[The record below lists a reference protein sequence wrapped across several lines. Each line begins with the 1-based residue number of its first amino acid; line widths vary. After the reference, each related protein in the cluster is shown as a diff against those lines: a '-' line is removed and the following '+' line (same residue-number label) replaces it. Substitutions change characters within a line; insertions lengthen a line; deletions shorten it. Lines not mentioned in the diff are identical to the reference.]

1 MAPQRYNRTKAV
13 ALAVVGA
20 AATANAFQA
29 RGAFGGQRVATPRSL
44 TRSAAHLDM
53 KYKVA
58 VVGGGPSGACAAE
71 IFAQYPDVETVII
84 ERKMDNAKPCGGAI
98 PLCMVDEFKLP
109 EKLIDRK
116 VRKMKMIS
124 PTNREVDIGTTLKPD
139 EYIGM
144 VRREIL
150 DGYLRSRAIEYGA
163 TPINGLVTKI
173 DVPQGHN
180 GRYKI
185 HLQNYEGAQKV
196 GTKEELEV
204 DLIIGADG
212 ANSRVAKAM
221 DAGDYNYAIAF
232 QERVRVNP
240 EQMKFYEELA
250 EMYVGDDVSPDFYG
264 WVFPKYDHV
273 AVGTGTVVNRPA
285 IMEYQKAMRERA
297 GAKIEGGTIIKIE
310 AHPIPEHYR
319 PRRVVGRMVLVGD
332 AAGYVTK
339 CSGEGIYFAAKS
351 GRMAA
356 EEIVAV
362 MKANG
367 GKLPTEAQIKDTYIK
382 KYDQAYKPT
391 YIVLDLLQ
399 RIFYSNNAARE
410 AFVEMCE
417 SEYVQKVTFDSYLY
431 KRVQG
436 NNPVEDIKLLFNTVG
451 SLFRGAALAPPDKPY
466 SNPVESLK
474 RL

>member
-1 MAPQRYNRTKAV
+1 MAPHSCNRSRAV
-13 ALAVVGA
+13 ALAF
-20 AATANAFQA
+20 ATAGVASTHAFAPSAFAGSKMSA
-29 RGAFGGQRVATPRSL
+29 RHSR
-44 TRSAAHLDM
+44 RSAGCMDM
-53 KYKVA
+53 KYRVA

-71 IFAQYPDVETVII
+71 IFAQYGDVETVIF

-109 EKLIDRK
+109 ETLIDRK
-116 VRKMKMIS
+116 VRRMKMIS
-124 PTNREVDIGTTLKPD
+124 PTNREVDIGDTLKPN

-150 DGYLRSRAIEYGA
+150 DGYLRERAIEFGA
-163 TPINGLVTKI
+163 TPINGLVTNI
-173 DVPQGHN
+173 EVPEGHN
-180 GRYKI
+180 GKYKI
-185 HLQNYEGAQKV
+185 VYQNYDGAKKV
-196 GTKEELEV
+196 GTKEEMEV
-204 DLIIGADG
+204 DLIVGADG

-221 DAGDYNYAIAF
+221 DAGEYNYAIAF
-232 QERVRVNP
+232 QERIRVND
-240 EQMKFYEELA
+240 EQMKVYEELA

-273 AVGTGTVVNRPA
+273 AVGTGTVINRPA
-285 IMEYQKAMRERA
+285 IQEYQKAMRARA
-297 GAKIEGGTIIKIE
+297 GAKIEGGKIIKIE

-356 EEIVAV
+356 EEIVAL
-362 MKANG
+362 MKANNG
-367 GKLPTEAQIKDTYIK
+367 ALPTESQIKDTYIA
-382 KYDQAYKPT
+382 KYDKAYKPT

-399 RIFYSNNAARE
+399 RVFYSNNGARE
-410 AFVEMCE
+410 AFVEMCD

-431 KRVQG
+431 KKVQG
-436 NNPVEDIKLLFNTVG
+436 NNPVEDIKLLFGTIG
-451 SLFRGAALAPPDKPY
+451 SLIRGAATAPPDRPF